1 MGLRA
6 RVEPWRLR
14 GVVGRR
20 DMMLISK
27 QVNLENM
34 LMSTELTPPELQGP
48 ERERTRLD
56 DESAD
61 RLRAAIGRLARRLRP
76 TLAATGMTPTQISV
90 LLTVARRGPLGIS
103 ELAEIEAINPTM
115 LSRVVVQLC
124 ELGLIRRESRPDDRR
139 AATVTA
145 TPAGRRMRERV
156 HRERAR
162 ALAEYVAELQDSEQ
176 MELVAA
182 LPALERLVELID
194 ERRP

>member
-1 MGLRA
+1 
-6 RVEPWRLR
+6 
-14 GVVGRR
+14 
-20 DMMLISK
+20 
-27 QVNLENM
+27 
-34 LMSTELTPPELQGP
+34 MSATELTPSELESPEQDCA
-48 ERERTRLD
+48 RLD

-76 TLAATGMTPTQISV
+76 TLAASGMTPTQISV
-90 LLTVARRGPLGIS
+90 LFTVARRGPLGLS

-124 ELGLIRRESRPDDRR
+124 ELGLIRRELRPEDRR

-162 ALAEYVAELQDSEQ
+162 ALAEYVAELQPAEQ
-176 MELVAA
+176 TALAAA

>member
-1 MGLRA
+1 MNA
-6 RVEPWRLR
+6 AV
-14 GVVGRR
+14 
-20 DMMLISK
+20 
-27 QVNLENM
+27 
-34 LMSTELTPPELQGP
+34 LTPADLKSPAQD
-48 ERERTRLD
+48 RARLD

-61 RLRAAIGRLARRLRP
+61 RLRAAIGGLAKRLRP
-76 TLAATGMTPTQISV
+76 TLAASGMTPTQTSV
-90 LLTVARRGPLGIS
+90 LFTVVRRGPLGLS

-115 LSRVVVQLC
+115 LSRVVLQLC
-124 ELGLIRRESRPDDRR
+124 ELGLIRRESRPEDRR

-162 ALAEYVAELQDSEQ
+162 ALAEYVAELQSAEQ
-176 MELVAA
+176 AALAAA